1 LPKCTNI
8 ASLPIVES
16 RAMTYLAKKAAA
28 FGIIILGG
36 IIMLHG
42 IYNAQTWETFAG
54 AALLAVGVLLL
65 VLKIVRRNEPTQRI

>member
-1 LPKCTNI
+1 
-8 ASLPIVES
+8 
-16 RAMTYLAKKAAA
+16 MTYLAKKAAA

-65 VLKIVRRNEPTQRI
+65 VLKIVRRNAPTQRV